1 MGPAYNSEI
10 MSEVQIWVAVAA
22 PFVAVY
28 FGILLNQKGI
38 ERLDK
43 RLDRVEDGVRDV
55 NTTIHSDVQGL
66 LEMISD
72 HGQRIVRLEER
83 H

>member
-1 MGPAYNSEI
+1 
-10 MSEVQIWVAVAA
+10 MSQLQMWVVVAA
-22 PFVAVY
+22 PCVAVL

-43 RLDRVEDGVRDV
+43 RLDRVEDGLRDV
-55 NTTIHSDVQGL
+55 NKTIHSDVQGL
-66 LEMISD
+66 LGMISE